1 MASRGAPWSLKT
13 LAILV
18 VELALFCEH
27 AFGVFLDGG
36 VAAEANESKLT
47 PFQDHRS
54 AGDPGMLRSGLSY
67 GDDSEPSG
75 FPLLAATPI
84 SLLDPSE
91 ISFVKAKGGNQVAEK
106 SAAAAKEETPPSSQ
120 SAPSPRH
127 KHPSLVQM
135 KVARRS
141 DNRHDAQSEVTETDA
156 QLGNQKVAEME
167 RAELGQLSAMERVDM
182 AVNALE
188 ARNRIAE
195 EMLRTEHAEIVD
207 LKRKLADIRNRA
219 VATEKHRDARMKD
232 VREATLSLI
241 TEAKRKQKEAED
253 TLKLALARFDAG
265 TSMTNHLFHEE
276 FFGTVE
282 NLDTMA
288 KNQSTAASTNN
299 VLS

>member
-135 KVARRS
+135 
-141 DNRHDAQSEVTETDA
+141 
-156 QLGNQKVAEME
+156 KVAEME